1 MPPPGGLGDLGEGSD
16 LGGAVSSL
24 DLAAEMAAAA
34 AAIDCCCKRYEASV
48 LVIVVF
54 GG

>member
-1 MPPPGGLGDLGEGSD
+1 MPPPGGLGDLPVTSD

-34 AAIDCCCKRYEASV
+34 AAIDCCCRRYEASV
-48 LVIVVF
+48 FVILF